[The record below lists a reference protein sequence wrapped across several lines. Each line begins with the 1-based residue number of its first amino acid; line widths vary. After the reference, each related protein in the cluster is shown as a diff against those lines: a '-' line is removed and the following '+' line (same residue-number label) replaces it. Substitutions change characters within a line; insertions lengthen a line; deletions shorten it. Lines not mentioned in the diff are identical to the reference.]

1 MSMIIIYDDSDPAQL
16 STPAAISPQ
25 RSPHQSP
32 RLSGMGV
39 GQAGFLQ
46 MSPSQ
51 RASVLLKLPVPA
63 RRYNYETI
71 DHMYIVWCNVTC
83 ILV

>member
-1 MSMIIIYDDSDPAQL
+1 MSKITIYDDSDPVQL
-16 STPAAISPQ
+16 SAPAISPE

-32 RLSGMGV
+32 RPSGMGV

-51 RASVLLKLPVPA
+51 RASVRLKLPVTPQ
-63 RRYNYETI
+63 RYNYETI
-71 DHMYIVWCNVTC
+71 DHMYIV
-83 ILV
+83 